1 MYCVDQKWEIFVRLV
16 TLSNTDQFSNLFHYQ
31 NLEKICNNTITKNP
45 TTPQMG
51 RYATLW
57 NVNVLK

>member
-51 RYATLW
+51 RYATL
-57 NVNVLK
+57 